1 LRPISW
7 EIKVTSMRTTVNI
20 NNDWRKVA
28 AAIYKKPV
36 DSKILGQV
44 ELDVTDLEEYIAE
57 KRRSGL
63 KVTLTH
69 VFTMAAARALQ
80 VEVPELNAYV
90 RRGSIVQRK
99 QVDAMVSLL
108 MDGSEMGS
116 VRVNNADQ
124 LTLEEFTAEV
134 SEGIKKT
141 RKGDVD
147 KTTDM
152 KTRIAVIPWPF
163 RVWAM
168 RMIKFATITW
178 GVSLRKLGLTTESF
192 GSFIV
197 SNIGTLGL
205 KIGFPALMPISNV
218 SFVLIIGAVD
228 KRPWVVNDEIKIRR
242 IITLGA
248 ALDHRVCD
256 GSHGGRLF
264 RYLKYISK
272 NPHLLESIPEHK

>member
-1 LRPISW
+1 
-7 EIKVTSMRTTVNI
+7 MRTTVNI

-28 AAIYKKPV
+28 AAIYRKPL

-44 ELDVTDLEEYIAE
+44 ELDVTDLEEYISE
-57 KRRSGL
+57 KRKSGL

-69 VFTMAAARALQ
+69 VFTMAAARALRF
-80 VEVPELNAYV
+80 EVPELNAFV
-90 RRGSIVQRK
+90 RRGSIVQRQ
-99 QVDAMVSLL
+99 QVDAMVSML

-116 VRVNNADQ
+116 VRVNQADQ
-124 LTLEEFTAEV
+124 LTIDEFAASI
-134 SEGIKKT
+134 SEGIKNA
-141 RKGDVD
+141 RKGNTD

-152 KTRIAVIPWPF
+152 KARIAGIPWPL
-163 RVWAM
+163 RVWVL
-168 RMIKFATITW
+168 RFIKFATITW
-178 GVSLRKLGLTTESF
+178 GISIRKLGLTTDSF

-205 KIGFPALMPISNV
+205 TIGFPALMPISNV

-228 KRPWVVNDEIKIRR
+228 KKPWVINDEIKIRR

-248 ALDHRVCD
+248 ALDHRICD

-264 RYLKYISK
+264 RYLKFISK
-272 NPHLLESIPEHK
+272 NPQVLESKPENV